1 MNIGLRQKF
10 YILAG
15 LSALLVAIMAIIG
28 YNSSSS
34 IIRKNV
40 EDELAIM
47 VESQKNL
54 LNGWLKEKG
63 ASATHQASLLT
74 AMNGDMSRI
83 KQRDNL
89 TLTLD
94 DPELLDMTIGLED
107 GFFYAYNSGDFTG
120 KIDPR
125 QRPWYQ
131 KVKNAG
137 QMAFS
142 DPYVDSF
149 TNKLLISALAP
160 IKANGSFIGA
170 TCSDITLDELNNQV
184 QNLKY
189 YGDGIGFVV
198 DGNGN
203 ILATNGQAAVMS
215 NIRDID
221 GLGDQFS
228 TIQSKESGFLTL
240 TRDGEEQVFSFS
252 RVPAAGWY
260 VCLSVPDHIV
270 HAAIYSTRWIYLALF
285 VGSFILMMILCGKIA
300 VSVVAPIS
308 ELKDQAAQ
316 LAEGNLQLQDLK
328 IDTDD
333 EIGQMTDAFNR
344 MKQHLRKVITQMVT
358 TSEQVAA
365 ASEQLTASAQQ
376 SADASVHVAET
387 VAEVE
392 TNMEKQLGDIDQ
404 TKQNVD
410 VVFKDIEQM
419 SDRSVSVSEAS
430 IKTSDAAHRGSE
442 LMQAAIDSMKNIETS
457 VISAAGVVKKL
468 GENSKQIGEIV
479 EAITGISEQ
488 TNLLALNAAIE
499 AARAGEHGRGF
510 AVVAEEVRKLATASR
525 ESAEQ
530 IRDRIGSIQND
541 TEEAVKSMESGTA
554 DVRAGTDAITEVGAQ
569 FNSIMEM
576 VQGIRKE
583 MEGIMASVDTV
594 SDGTTHIVE
603 AVDSM
608 DTVSRKTADDTK
620 TISNATESQSAS
632 NEEIAAASQSLAKL
646 ATDMRVTIGTFKL

>member
-1 MNIGLRQKF
+1 MGLRQKF
-10 YILAG
+10 YVLAG

-40 EDELAIM
+40 EAELAMM
-47 VESQKNL
+47 VESEKNL

-63 ASATHQASLLT
+63 ASATHQANLLSS
-74 AMNGDMSRI
+74 MNGDINQLRRRENLS
-83 KQRDNL
+83 L
-89 TLTLD
+89 TLN
-94 DPELLDMTIGLED
+94 DPELIEMTVGMED
-107 GFFYAYNSGDFTG
+107 GFFMGYHYGDATG

-131 KVKNAG
+131 MAKSAG
-137 QMAFS
+137 TTVFS

-149 TNKLLISALAP
+149 TNKTIVSAVAP
-160 IKANGSFIGA
+160 FTANGSFFGA
-170 TCSDITLDELNNQV
+170 VCSDITLDELKNQV

-189 YGDGIGFVV
+189 YGEGIGFIV
-198 DGNGN
+198 DNNGN

-240 TRDGEEQVFSFS
+240 IRNGEEQVFSFS
-252 RVPAAGWY
+252 KIPAANWY
-260 VCLSVPDHIV
+260 VCLSVPDDIV
-270 HAAIYSTRWIYLALF
+270 HAEIYQTRWIYLALF

-316 LAEGNLQLQDLK
+316 LAEGNLQLQDLR

-344 MKQHLRKVITQMVT
+344 MKNNLHKVITQMVT

-419 SDRSVSVSEAS
+419 SDRSISVSEAS

-541 TEEAVKSMESGTA
+541 TEEAVRSMESGTA
-554 DVRAGTDAITEVGAQ
+554 DVRAGTDAISEVGAQ
-569 FNSIMEM
+569 FNSIMDM

-632 NEEIAAASQSLAKL
+632 NQEIAAASQSLAKL
-646 ATDMRVTIGTFKL
+646 ATDMRVTIGTFKI

>member
-1 MNIGLRQKF
+1 
-10 YILAG
+10 
-15 LSALLVAIMAIIG
+15 
-28 YNSSSS
+28 
-34 IIRKNV
+34 
-40 EDELAIM
+40 
-47 VESQKNL
+47 
-54 LNGWLKEKG
+54 
-63 ASATHQASLLT
+63 
-74 AMNGDMSRI
+74 MS
-83 KQRDNL
+83 
-89 TLTLD
+89 
-94 DPELLDMTIGLED
+94 
-107 GFFYAYNSGDFTG
+107 
-120 KIDPR
+120 
-125 QRPWYQ
+125 
-131 KVKNAG
+131 
-137 QMAFS
+137 
-142 DPYVDSF
+142 
-149 TNKLLISALAP
+149 
-160 IKANGSFIGA
+160 
-170 TCSDITLDELNNQV
+170 
-184 QNLKY
+184 
-189 YGDGIGFVV
+189 
-198 DGNGN
+198 
-203 ILATNGQAAVMS
+203 
-215 NIRDID
+215 
-221 GLGDQFS
+221 
-228 TIQSKESGFLTL
+228 
-240 TRDGEEQVFSFS
+240 
-252 RVPAAGWY
+252 GWY
-260 VCLSVPDHIV
+260 VCLSVPDDIV
-270 HAAIYSTRWIYLALF
+270 HAEIYSTRWIYFALF
-285 VGSFILMMILCGKIA
+285 IGSFILMMALCGKIA
-300 VSVVAPIS
+300 VSVISPIS

-419 SDRSVSVSEAS
+419 SDRSISVSEAS

-541 TEEAVKSMESGTA
+541 TEEAVRSMESGTA
-554 DVRAGTDAITEVGAQ
+554 DVRAGTDAISEVGAQ
-569 FNSIMEM
+569 FNAIMDM
-576 VQGIRKE
+576 VQGIRTE
-583 MEGIMASVDTV
+583 MEGIMSSVDTV

-632 NEEIAAASQSLAKL
+632 NQEIAAASQSLAKL
-646 ATDMRVTIGTFKL
+646 ATDMRVTIGTFKI